1 MPPLR
6 FPYCGWFI
14 CFFLLINFYPCFL
27 PFIPP
32 LINISFW
39 SIFIKKVY
47 GAMDLFRGVST
58 PLKYPTAIEEFSGE
72 KPLSMDLDFG
82 DL

>member
-1 MPPLR
+1 M
-6 FPYCGWFI
+6 
-14 CFFLLINFYPCFL
+14 FLSFNKFL
-27 PFIPP
+27 PLLSPFHTSTYQYFILQHPHY
-32 LINISFW
+32 
-39 SIFIKKVY
+39 KVY